1 MEKIKDI
8 ELIEG
13 EIFDDHRGR
22 ISSLNNFHFEGVK
35 RMYVISHPDTETV
48 RAWHGHRFERKW
60 FWCLKGS
67 FTLAFVRV
75 DDWEHPSADLEP
87 EIFSVDEEKSR
98 LICIPPGY
106 ANGLKA
112 GEPDSRIAVFSDKI
126 LEDALLDSW
135 RYDRSMWVDWSK
147 Y

>member
-1 MEKIKDI
+1 MSGIKVID
-8 ELIEG
+8 G
-13 EIFDDHRGR
+13 EIFDDYRGR
-22 ISSLNNFHFEGVK
+22 ISSLNDFHFEDIR
-35 RMYVISHPDTETV
+35 RMYVITHPDTHTV

-60 FWCLKGS
+60 FWCLQGS
-67 FTLAFVRV
+67 FTLAFVKV
-75 DDWEHPSADLEP
+75 DDWENPSPDLEP
-87 EIFSVDEEKSR
+87 EIFSVNADKST

-112 GEPDSRIAVFSDKI
+112 CEAGSRIAVFSDKI

-135 RYDRSMWVDWSK
+135 RYDKSMWMDWDK